1 MSASPN
7 FTMLQTQALLQYRCI
22 FSVKK
27 IATAMLCWVWVI
39 LAQAQPASWGYP
51 VGPRPESVA
60 LAQTVPIADVHMH
73 FDIERQAVGQ
83 MMQRMKENNVRW
95 GGGVGDYTGNLQ
107 LALGENYLPA
117 IGQAEF
123 TKVLLT
129 TGEQGLLN
137 SEHPVFVAFFR
148 EAEALMA
155 TGKARGFGE
164 IHISNRSN
172 VAPNDPFGR
181 SIPLDSPVVRRM
193 YEISQ
198 AHSGFMQ
205 IHYNK
210 DSRTVAQIVMMA
222 QRYPKALTIVS
233 HCMPMGSP
241 EDLRQ
246 IFDAVPNV
254 MCEISGATHIHGVKR
269 IVTADGINSRWLQ
282 MIEDYPDRVMMG
294 TDPCCGLMR
303 RYGDI
308 VHLMRTNALAAM
320 KPETLVKVAYQ
331 NALRVF
337 GLPNA
342 CQGC

>member
-1 MSASPN
+1 
-7 FTMLQTQALLQYRCI
+7 MLQTHASFQYPCL
-22 FSVKK
+22 STVKK
-27 IATAMLCWVWVI
+27 IGMAIGCWVCVS

-51 VGPRPESVA
+51 VGPRPESEA
-60 LAQTVPIADVHMH
+60 LAQSVPIADVHMH
-73 FDIERQAVGQ
+73 FDIRRQPVAQ
-83 MMQRMKENNVRW
+83 MMQRMNESNVRW
-95 GGGVGDYTGNLQ
+95 GGGVGDYTGDLQ
-107 LALGENYLPA
+107 AALGANYLPA

-123 TKVLLT
+123 TKVLLS

-137 SEHPVFVAFFR
+137 IEHPVFVAFFL

-155 TGKARGFGE
+155 AGKARGFGE

-172 VAPNDPFGR
+172 VVPNDPFGR

-193 YEISQ
+193 YEISN

-222 QRYPKALTIVS
+222 QRYPKSLTIVS
-233 HCMPMGSP
+233 HCMPLGSP
-241 EDLRQ
+241 EDIRQ

-254 MCEISGATHIHGVKR
+254 MCEISGATHLHGVKR
-269 IVTADGINSRWLQ
+269 IVTPDGINSRWLQ

-294 TDPCCGLMR
+294 TDPCCGLMK

-308 VHLMRTNALAAM
+308 VQLMRTKALAAM

-331 NALRVF
+331 NALRAF
-337 GLPNA
+337 GLPE
-342 CQGC
+342 